1 MQSRGV
7 SQCRSATSAAAERL
21 VLAHVRLVQPI
32 ARKVLAGLPAHVEL
46 SDLIQDG
53 MCGLIGAARR
63 YNARR
68 CVPFTLYAKHRIRG
82 AILDGLRRVDPA
94 TRDSRCKVKK
104 LEAAARE
111 LGGELGRNPTTAEV
125 AAKAG
130 TTAPEWLLDPLAWR
144 SGAAVRG
151 RAEERSTDTGDLRAG
166 EAWRPDVRA
175 GHQELRD
182 VLFAAMES
190 LPLRYR
196 QIMVLYHWRGI
207 TMREIGLAFGVNESR
222 VSQIHKRALELM
234 AGCLKSS
241 GITSSASVL
250 G

>member
-1 MQSRGV
+1 
-7 SQCRSATSAAAERL
+7 
-21 VLAHVRLVQPI
+21 
-32 ARKVLAGLPAHVEL
+32 VLAGLPAHVEL

-63 YNARR
+63 YNSRR
-68 CVPFTLYAKHRIRG
+68 GVPFPLYAKHRIRG

-94 TRDSRCKVKK
+94 TRDSRSKIKK
-104 LEAAARE
+104 FEAAARE
-111 LGGELGRNPTTAEV
+111 LGDELGRTPTAAEV

-130 TTAPEWLLDPLAWR
+130 TTAPGWLLDPAWR
-144 SGAAVRG
+144 SGPAAQS
-151 RAEERSTDTGDLRAG
+151 RAEECSKDPCDLRAG

-175 GHQELRD
+175 GHQELRAA
-182 VLFAAMES
+182 LFAAMES

-196 QIMVLYHWRGI
+196 QIMLLYHWQGV

-222 VSQIHKRALELM
+222 VSQIHKRALDLM

-250 G
+250 A

>member
-1 MQSRGV
+1 
-7 SQCRSATSAAAERL
+7 
-21 VLAHVRLVQPI
+21 LAHVRLVHPI
-32 ARKVLAGLPAHVEL
+32 AKKVLAGLPAHVEL
-46 SDLIQDG
+46 SDLVQDG

-63 YNARR
+63 YKSRR
-68 CVPFTLYAKHRIRG
+68 GVPFPLYAKHRIRG

-94 TRDSRCKVKK
+94 TRDSRSKVKK
-104 LEAAARE
+104 FEAAARE
-111 LGGELGRNPTTAEV
+111 LGDELGRTPTTAEV

-130 TTAPEWLLDPLAWR
+130 TTAPRWLLDPLGWR
-144 SGAAVRG
+144 SGPALRG
-151 RAEERSTDTGDLRAG
+151 RTEERSTDSRDLRAG

-175 GHQELRD
+175 GHQELRA

-196 QIMVLYHWRGI
+196 QIMLLYHWKGV
-207 TMREIGLAFGVNESR
+207 TMREIGRAFGVNESR